1 METIEEPLTLNSSNE
16 NTKNNV
22 DIIETP
28 VDRTEADVCH
38 KSNGVVDVYEAGP
51 ADESNVVTETVIIQE
66 SDEILEGSNEE
77 AVVADDMEATVE
89 VPSITMSNAI
99 TLNETL
105 LGEAEPT
112 IKLHEP
118 DAEMEIDGLDRPVY
132 QEVVVQ
138 STEPMVEVSN
148 TESCV
153 EDTSD
158 RTSPVPVNNAE
169 ASMVVINHEESSSN
183 DKVRFKTEIL
193 IEKNDVNENNLNEKE
208 TNSDEQAANNI
219 LSELGQGIELSE
231 ALRSSDVTDNV
242 ENNNC
247 SGRQEVF
254 NKEELLDILQGKD
267 GGSSSNQVS
276 ELIENSTI
284 KPKLLEAQLAL
295 EQLTRLK
302 NSKKKKSFERMPKQ
316 KKVEKKEDNKMD
328 NIINVLVQDWEDEE
342 TIETDKSVKSIK
354 ETNSV
359 FKSDELKE
367 VQLAITC
374 KDELI
379 RTSIDSAASEDQ
391 NQKCKSGDEGQP
403 QRRLGR
409 IIKKKVIFDPDN
421 PDTFTK
427 GKSLSKNKET
437 SHDKESPP
445 IKKGKSEMSILRS
458 KSKSPISKLQWK
470 KPSPKNAKQN
480 KRLSEVDKLLMDEGA
495 VNMIY
500 QLTPEAPKGKKNVKT
515 KAEFIK
521 KLQSSTPEGK
531 EMKFR
536 ERKKDA
542 SKYEDGEAKRI
553 LGGKHRVSLSSSV
566 KSPSVCEDFET
577 HSADDSIIYRRHSS
591 SSYSSTCMSP
601 RRLSDVESG
610 GGQTNVRSSQ
620 LSTEKA
626 IKTTVGQAK
635 NQGTESFMSDSINL
649 SNTEM
654 INRDD
659 CLSIKEKLKS
669 KLSLALNKRKR
680 EITKNDKAPK
690 QKKVKEIDV
699 PKVVVENEFKSVIVN
714 IEQRL
719 AEISV
724 IKAPRYN
731 VEVLKELEQALQ
743 YVDARKDISVTLL
756 TSQCGTLCSK
766 LDLRPIL
773 IDDEQRRAVN
783 AFEIA
788 ESVRS
793 LLSTLDQH
801 SKLLCTGVWGAC
813 SGVSLA
819 LVARSDV
826 ALASESA
833 TFGAAPS
840 RHGALAPGLGALLA
854 HPRTTLPQALIN
866 DLVVFGRRIS
876 ASEALQAGLLTRCLW
891 PEHFNDQLRS
901 IVKDIAAQPLQV
913 TDCAYQACFFKLD
926 KIVSLWDRWWR
937 LVDSLAYHVWL
948 KRCDIMCTCG
958 YLPKNKALPIRIIY

>member
-1 METIEEPLTLNSSNE
+1 METIEEPSTLSASND

-22 DIIETP
+22 DILETEVTE
-28 VDRTEADVCH
+28 VDCIEADVCH

-51 ADESNVVTETVIIQE
+51 VDEDNVITETVIIQE
-66 SDEILEGSNEE
+66 SDVILEATSEETADGTVAIVEESTVPDSNDKILDESVVEE
-77 AVVADDMEATVE
+77 ADPITKIDEADTTMEV
-89 VPSITMSNAI
+89 
-99 TLNETL
+99 
-105 LGEAEPT
+105 
-112 IKLHEP
+112 
-118 DAEMEIDGLDRPVY
+118 DGLAKTVY
-132 QEVVVQ
+132 QEIVVQ
-138 STEPMVEVSN
+138 SEPMVEVSN
-148 TESCV
+148 TESLEV
-153 EDTSD
+153 TTEAA
-158 RTSPVPVNNAE
+158 SPVPVNNGE
-169 ASMVVINHEESSSN
+169 TTVVIVNDDEIPNN

-193 IEKNDVNENNLNEKE
+193 VEKNDVNENNLNDA
-208 TNSDEQAANNI
+208 TSDEQAANNI
-219 LSELGQGIELSE
+219 LSDLGQGIELSE

-267 GGSSSNQVS
+267 VESSSNQVV
-276 ELIENSTI
+276 ELMEDTI
-284 KPKLLEAQLAL
+284 KTKSLEAQLAI

-302 NSKKKKSFERMPKQ
+302 NSKKKKSFDRIPKQ
-316 KKVEKKEDNKMD
+316 KKKMD
-328 NIINVLVQDWEDEE
+328 NIINVLVKDWEDEE
-342 TIETDKSVKSIK
+342 TIETDKSSKLIN
-354 ETNSV
+354 ETNSLL
-359 FKSDELKE
+359 KASDELKE

-391 NQKCKSGDEGQP
+391 SQKCKSGDEGQP

-427 GKSLSKNKET
+427 SKTISKNKET
-437 SHDKESPP
+437 NHDKECPSS
-445 IKKGKSEMSILRS
+445 KKIKSEMSILRS

-500 QLTPEAPKGKKNVKT
+500 QLTPEAPKGKKNVRT

-521 KLQSSTPEGK
+521 KLQSSTPDGK

-536 ERKKDA
+536 GRKKDS

-601 RRLSDVESG
+601 RRLSDVESNST
-610 GGQTNVRSSQ
+610 QSNTRSSQ
-620 LSTEKA
+620 FSAEKPGKATE
-626 IKTTVGQAK
+626 IES
-635 NQGTESFMSDSINL
+635 NIEPTEGFMSDSINL

-680 EITKNDKAPK
+680 ESSKNEKPSK
-690 QKKVKEIDV
+690 QKKVKESDEPIIKND
-699 PKVVVENEFKSVIVN
+699 NEFKYLTIN

-719 AEISV
+719 AEINV

-731 VEVLKELEQALQ
+731 
-743 YVDARKDISVTLL
+743 I
-756 TSQCGTLCSK
+756 
-766 LDLRPIL
+766 
-773 IDDEQRRAVN
+773 
-783 AFEIA
+783 
-788 ESVRS
+788 
-793 LLSTLDQH
+793 
-801 SKLLCTGVWGAC
+801 
-813 SGVSLA
+813 
-819 LVARSDV
+819 
-826 ALASESA
+826 
-833 TFGAAPS
+833 
-840 RHGALAPGLGALLA
+840 
-854 HPRTTLPQALIN
+854 
-866 DLVVFGRRIS
+866 
-876 ASEALQAGLLTRCLW
+876 
-891 PEHFNDQLRS
+891 
-901 IVKDIAAQPLQV
+901 QV
-913 TDCAYQACFFKLD
+913 
-926 KIVSLWDRWWR
+926 
-937 LVDSLAYHVWL
+937 
-948 KRCDIMCTCG
+948 
-958 YLPKNKALPIRIIY
+958 